1 MTGNGRRGGR
11 KKGKKRKEKRRKRR
25 REFSKVTVKIGVDR
39 HPRNCSCC
47 TRSYACTN
55 NPARVFPAHRA
66 REPRTRTQVS
76 RVQARANL
84 IAAVTDSVGMALP
97 PALARLGLLLAF
109 EYRTK
114 RTAFSIKDSKWLTNN
129 KSIGSNCVRADYCHA
144 FLPRQK
150 FSESCSLFEILKCI
164 I

>member
-1 MTGNGRRGGR
+1 M
-11 KKGKKRKEKRRKRR
+11 
-25 REFSKVTVKIGVDR
+25 TVKIGVDR
-39 HPRNCSCC
+39 HPRNCRGC

-66 REPRTRTQVS
+66 RERPRTRTQVS

-84 IAAVTDSVGMALP
+84 IPAVTDSVGMALP

-129 KSIGSNCVRADYCHA
+129 KSNIGSNCVRARILSRIPPA
-144 FLPRQK
+144 AKVR
-150 FSESCSLFEILKCI
+150 ESGSWFEILI
-164 I
+164 YITLI

>member
-1 MTGNGRRGGR
+1 M
-11 KKGKKRKEKRRKRR
+11 
-25 REFSKVTVKIGVDR
+25 TVKIGVDR
-39 HPRNCSCC
+39 HPRNCRGC

-66 REPRTRTQVS
+66 RERPRTRTQVS

-84 IAAVTDSVGMALP
+84 IPAVTDSVGMALP

-114 RTAFSIKDSKWLTNN
+114 RTAFSIKDSKWLPTNN
-129 KSIGSNCVRADYCHA
+129 KSNIGSNCVRASTVVAHSSRGKSSREW
-144 FLPRQK
+144 FVV
-150 FSESCSLFEILKCI
+150 
-164 I
+164 